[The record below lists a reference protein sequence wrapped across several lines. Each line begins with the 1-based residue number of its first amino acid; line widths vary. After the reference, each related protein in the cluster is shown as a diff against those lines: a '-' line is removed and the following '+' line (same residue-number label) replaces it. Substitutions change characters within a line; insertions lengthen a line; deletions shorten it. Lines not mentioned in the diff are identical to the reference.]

1 MKLNNDNTIRGTK
14 IDDIQKIKIKYLLQH
29 SNTQANLVEVF
40 KQMRINS
47 LSKIERKSLSEWGRM
62 IWI

>member
-29 SNTQANLVEVF
+29 SNTQANLVEMF
-40 KQMRINS
+40 EEMRIYS
-47 LSKIERKSLSEWGRM
+47 LGKIERKPISKWGRR
-62 IWI
+62 IWT

>member
-47 LSKIERKSLSEWGRM
+47 LSKIERESLSEWGRM

>member
-1 MKLNNDNTIRGTK
+1 MKLNNDNTICGAK
-14 IDDIQKIKIKYLLQH
+14 IDDIQKIQIKYLLQH

-47 LSKIERKSLSEWGRM
+47 LSKIERGSLSEWGGM

>member
-1 MKLNNDNTIRGTK
+1 MKLNNDNTIRGAK

-40 KQMRINS
+40 KQMRINP
-47 LSKIERKSLSEWGRM
+47 LSKIEREPLSEWGRM

>member
-40 KQMRINS
+40 KQMRINY
-47 LSKIERKSLSEWGRM
+47 LSKIERESLSEWGRM

>member
-1 MKLNNDNTIRGTK
+1 MKLNNDNTICGAK
-14 IDDIQKIKIKYLLQH
+14 NDDIQKIQIKYLLQH
-29 SNTQANLVEVF
+29 SNTQVSLVEVF

-47 LSKIERKSLSEWGRM
+47 LSKIERKSLSKWGGR